1 VIILAEGEKTSSG
14 LSGYLVAH
22 GFEVQLCR
30 VDEDSEWLSK
40 IIRISPSAIILE
52 EQLAS
57 REGWAITGMLKR
69 QTSTE
74 NIPVLAYSLD
84 GKNDH
89 GQILE
94 LNYLH
99 KPLQPD
105 QLMKE
110 LERIST
116 PKDKPQTVLVV
127 DDDPG
132 ILDMHSRLVEGSGRQ
147 AITARNGREALALI
161 ETQIPDL
168 ILLDLQMPEMD
179 GFAVLDELRARITR
193 EITVIILT
201 ARLLSDADLDR

>member
-1 VIILAEGEKTSSG
+1 MGLGLAITKQLIERHDGHIEVQSPGKLGRGSTFSFSLPIISEKNLPIDHPESIAQNSNLVIILAEGEKTSSG
-14 LSGYLVAH
+14 LSGYLMAH

-99 KPLQPD
+99 KPL
-105 QLMKE
+105 
-110 LERIST
+110 
-116 PKDKPQTVLVV
+116 
-127 DDDPG
+127 
-132 ILDMHSRLVEGSGRQ
+132 
-147 AITARNGREALALI
+147 
-161 ETQIPDL
+161 
-168 ILLDLQMPEMD
+168 
-179 GFAVLDELRARITR
+179 
-193 EITVIILT
+193 
-201 ARLLSDADLDR
+201 